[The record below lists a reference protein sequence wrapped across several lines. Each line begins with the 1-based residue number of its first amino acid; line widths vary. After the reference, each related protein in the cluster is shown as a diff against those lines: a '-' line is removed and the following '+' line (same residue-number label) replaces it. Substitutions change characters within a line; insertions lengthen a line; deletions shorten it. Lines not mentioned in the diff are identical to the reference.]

1 MDAQRPVVLAVVGD
15 VHAHRRRDAVVARLA
30 AERAAG
36 RLDGIL
42 LVGDLGWPDVRPRR
56 RDDPETRARYLA
68 SVERVLGEFRALGA
82 PVAWVP
88 GNHDLPDVPGEG
100 NADGRVLDVA
110 GLRVHGIGGAGPERF
125 GFAYEWSEDEIRAR
139 GEPACDV
146 LLCHCPPLRTAL
158 DRVPS
163 GEHVGSAAIRERA
176 YRHRGVLV
184 CGHIHE
190 SPGAARLGD
199 CLCLNP
205 GGLGE
210 PYGKEQVGF
219 VRWDAGGDHE
229 VVHEDLESG
238 AVRRWRRGEL

>member
-1 MDAQRPVVLAVVGD
+1 MPPVLAVVGD
-15 VHAHRRRDAVVARLA
+15 VHANPKRLPVLERLRA
-30 AERAAG
+30 ARAAG
-36 RLDGIL
+36 ELDGVL

-56 RDDPETRARYLA
+56 RDDAQTRARYLA
-68 SVERVLGEFRALGA
+68 SVEMVLAEFGGLGV
-82 PVAWVP
+82 PLAWVP
-88 GNHDLPDVPGEG
+88 GNHDTPDVPGEG
-100 NADGRVLDVA
+100 NADGRVLDIA

-125 GFAYEWSEDEIRAR
+125 GFAYEWDEDEVRAR
-139 GEPACDV
+139 PEVACDV
-146 LLCHCPPLRTAL
+146 LLVHCPPVRTAL

-163 GEHVGSAAIRERA
+163 GDHVGSAAIRERA

-210 PYGKEQVGF
+210 PYGREQVGF
-219 VRWDAGGDHE
+219 VRWDATEARDHE
-229 VVHEDLESG
+229 LVHEDLRMG
-238 AVRRWRRGEL
+238 DVRRWRRADLA